1 MDKLNLQPGD
11 LRNSVLADLTRIFDR
26 KEPARFSNFI
36 LFSMA
41 MTMNSIGWLTFAPIT
56 YKMVHYYPPG
66 TEGLSVEYWNYL
78 FCIYMLTFVPF
89 NFVSIWVI
97 EQKGLRVSIII
108 GTFL

>member
-1 MDKLNLQPGD
+1 M
-11 LRNSVLADLTRIFDR
+11 DLTNIFDR
-26 KEPARFSNFI
+26 KDPARFSNLI

-41 MTMNSIGWLTFAPIT
+41 MIMNSIGWLTFAPIT
-56 YKMVHYYPPG
+56 FKMTTYYPVP
-66 TEGLSVEYWNYL
+66 EGLTEDHWNYL